1 MILARAASGCFLLR
15 GKAKNVGGLETRSYV
30 RALGTLRFS
39 TFKRWRKVAIY
50 LDGIIG
56 SGI

>member
-1 MILARAASGCFLLR
+1 LR
-15 GKAKNVGGLETRSYV
+15 GKAKNVGGPEIRSYV
-30 RALGTLRFS
+30 RALGTLQFS

-50 LDGIIG
+50 LDGIIR